1 MHGRLVVAPEHEKR
15 EGCRI
20 APDRRLGLPRTELE
34 RPSRVLLR
42 SVPVIREEE
51 RLHRADRAAPAP
63 GRRVREAL
71 AVDLRGSVQP
81 LGSFVSIALH
91 QECKPGSPG
100 GIPHSRELLL
110 PRVRVAQIGEA
121 RLSIA
126 ESTDLALDVLRPV
139 AHDSD
144 DNLPA
149 VAEPVT
155 QFALDRVDT
164 VALVTMDDGS
174 GPSRPN
180 VFGRAALES
189 LARLLPELEH
199 GDFSALVITGKTG
212 SFSGGADVKEFPRIE
227 RREQAIE
234 GSRAGHDLFGRIRAL
249 PYPSVAAINGGILGG
264 GVELALHCDYR
275 VMADDVRHFASPECL
290 LGFVPAWGATQ
301 LAPRIAGPE
310 AAVKLIAL
318 NPMRQNKMLN
328 AAQAHELGFVDRV
341 VVPERLIDEAMTIAS
356 EQPLR
361 EEADLSDLAEAV
373 AKGRR
378 QLDDSLHG
386 AAPAPYRALDLIEGA
401 ATWSLEE
408 GYRAEEEAL
417 ADLLL
422 TPEAQASL
430 YAFDLVE
437 RRARRGAGRPAAEPR
452 EVTKVGIAG
461 AGLMATQLATLF
473 LRRLGVQVVLRDLEQ
488 EIVDQALETIRDD
501 LSAAAS
507 RGRLDPQQAVSLAA
521 LAKGTTSY
529 EGFEDCDFAIEAI
542 FEELDVKRQ
551 VFGELE
557 DVVPAH
563 CVLATNTSAL
573 SVTAMAEGLEHPERL
588 LGMHFFNPV
597 ALMPLVELIRTPE
610 TDDVSLAT
618 GWSVA
623 DRLRKRPV
631 LVNDAP
637 GFVVNRLL
645 ARMMVVLLDEI
656 ERGNTVEETDEAVLG
671 LGLPMAP
678 SVLLQM
684 VGEQVANHVRET
696 LRAAYPDRFAI
707 TGDGP
712 VRSVDEIREAVL
724 AALADE
730 VRHMLEEGVVE
741 SPKDVDTALILG
753 AGFPFFMGGL
763 TPRLDQAGYSY
774 EMSSSREPS
783 GSRK

>member
-1 MHGRLVVAPEHEKR
+1 
-15 EGCRI
+15 
-20 APDRRLGLPRTELE
+20 
-34 RPSRVLLR
+34 
-42 SVPVIREEE
+42 
-51 RLHRADRAAPAP
+51 
-63 GRRVREAL
+63 
-71 AVDLRGSVQP
+71 
-81 LGSFVSIALH
+81 
-91 QECKPGSPG
+91 
-100 GIPHSRELLL
+100 
-110 PRVRVAQIGEA
+110 
-121 RLSIA
+121 
-126 ESTDLALDVLRPV
+126 
-139 AHDSD
+139 
-144 DNLPA
+144 

-174 GPSRPN
+174 GPGRPN

-189 LARLLPELEH
+189 LARLLPELEQ
-199 GDFSALVITGKTG
+199 GDFSALVITGKEG

-234 GSRAGHDLFGRIRAL
+234 GSRAGHELFGRIRAL
-249 PYPSVAAINGGILGG
+249 PYPTVAAINGGALGG

-275 VMADDVRHFASPECL
+275 VIADGVRHFASPECL

-328 AAQAHELGFVDRV
+328 AAQAHELGLVDRV
-341 VVPERLIDEAMTIAS
+341 VEQAQLIDEAIAIAG
-356 EQPLR
+356 EQPAR
-361 EEADLSDLAEAV
+361 EEDDLSGLAEAV

-401 ATWSLEE
+401 GSWSIED
-408 GYRAEEEAL
+408 GYRAEQEAL
-417 ADLLL
+417 ADLLF

-437 RRARRGAGRPAAEPR
+437 RRARRGAGRPSNEPR
-452 EVTKVGIAG
+452 EVTKVGIVG

-473 LRRLGVQVVLRDLEQ
+473 LRRLGVPVVLRDLER
-488 EIVDQALETIRDD
+488 EIVDRALETIRDD
-501 LSAAAS
+501 LSAAAA
-507 RGRLDPQQAVSLAA
+507 RGRLDPQDAVSLAA

-551 VFGELE
+551 AFRELE
-557 DVVPAH
+557 EVVPAE

-588 LGMHFFNPV
+588 IGMHFFNPV

-610 TDDVSLAT
+610 TDYGSLAT
-618 GWSVA
+618 AWSIA

-645 ARMMVVLLDEI
+645 TRMMVVLLDEI
-656 ERGNTVEETDEAVLG
+656 ERGNTVESTDEAVLQ

-696 LRAAYPDRFAI
+696 LFDAYPDRFAI
-707 TGDGP
+707 TGEGP
-712 VRSVDEIREAVL
+712 TRGVEEIREAVL
-724 AALADE
+724 EALADE
-730 VRHMLEEGVVE
+730 TRHMLEEGVVE

-753 AGFPFFMGGL
+753 AGFPLFMGGL
-763 TPRLDQAGYSY
+763 TKRLDQAGYEY
-774 EMSSSREPS
+774 EPASAPA
-783 GSRK
+783 

>member
-1 MHGRLVVAPEHEKR
+1 
-15 EGCRI
+15 
-20 APDRRLGLPRTELE
+20 
-34 RPSRVLLR
+34 
-42 SVPVIREEE
+42 
-51 RLHRADRAAPAP
+51 
-63 GRRVREAL
+63 
-71 AVDLRGSVQP
+71 
-81 LGSFVSIALH
+81 
-91 QECKPGSPG
+91 
-100 GIPHSRELLL
+100 
-110 PRVRVAQIGEA
+110 
-121 RLSIA
+121 
-126 ESTDLALDVLRPV
+126 
-139 AHDSD
+139 
-144 DNLPA
+144 
-149 VAEPVT
+149 
-155 QFALDRVDT
+155 
-164 VALVTMDDGS
+164 
-174 GPSRPN
+174 
-180 VFGRAALES
+180 
-189 LARLLPELEH
+189 
-199 GDFSALVITGKTG
+199 VITGKTG

-275 VMADDVRHFASPECL
+275 VLAEDVRHFASPECL

-301 LAPRIAGPE
+301 LAHRIAGPE
-310 AAVKLIAL
+310 AAVKLIAI

-341 VVPERLIDEAMTIAS
+341 VEPERLIDEAMTIAS
-356 EQPLR
+356 ERPLR

-378 QLDDSLHG
+378 QLDDALHG

-417 ADLLL
+417 ADLLF
-422 TPEAQASL
+422 TPQAQASL

-488 EIVDQALETIRDD
+488 EIVNRALETIRDD

-557 DVVPAH
+557 DVVPSE

-597 ALMPLVELIRTPE
+597 ALMPLVELVRTNE

-618 GWSVA
+618 AWSVA

-656 ERGNTVEETDEAVLG
+656 ERGNTVEVTDEAVLG

-696 LRAAYPDRFAI
+696 LHDAYPDRFAI